1 LFDWKK
7 LRDPVRS
14 VVKRATQDMEVAMV
28 LNLRPKCANPSCAA
42 SFDWFAGGKLFRFP
56 RERHELSSADGKDT
70 RASGSHPIGHFWLC
84 ERCSNVYTLQYQRDR
99 GVAILPLWPELP
111 AAKNNMHL
119 PAS

>member
-1 LFDWKK
+1 MKWRK
-7 LRDPVRS
+7 V
-14 VVKRATQDMEVAMV
+14 MV

-42 SFDWFAGGKLFRFP
+42 SFDWVGGGKLFRFP
-56 RERHELSSADGKDT
+56 RKSHEPDFPVEQGAKAN
-70 RASGSHPIGHFWLC
+70 ASKPIGHFWLC
-84 ERCSNVYTLQYQRDR
+84 ERCSNVYTLQYQPGR